1 MAKHR
6 TALGK
11 AVDMG
16 RLVNMNEQ
24 VRAVSN
30 MKVNARGDTIDAQGR
45 IVVPVAKK
53 VVEGY
58 HRTVTTKADNIVK
71 PDHLPAEVADKTE
84 TKVELLPEELEFED
98 TLDEDLEIEALK
110 VAEEKLNFVVKPA
123 SEAPEFVRPEPKKT
137 K

>member
-45 IVVPVAKK
+45 IVVPVTKK

-58 HRTVTTKADNIVK
+58 HRTVTTKADNTVK
-71 PDHLPAEVADKTE
+71 PDHLPAEPELSSEAKI
-84 TKVELLPEELEFED
+84 ELLPEELEFEN

-110 VAEEKLNFVVKPA
+110 VAEEKLNFTVKPA